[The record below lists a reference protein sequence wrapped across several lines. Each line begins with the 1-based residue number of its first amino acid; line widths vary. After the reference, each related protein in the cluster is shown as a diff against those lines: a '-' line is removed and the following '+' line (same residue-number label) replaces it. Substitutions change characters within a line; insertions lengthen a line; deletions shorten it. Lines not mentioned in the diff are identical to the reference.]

1 MMDWLSFVRV
11 PINKQEF
18 PSCRFS
24 PTASPFCSTAVV
36 PGCLLQGTGSPV
48 RHEAPLGL
56 SCHQG
61 SVTEQREDGEDSMW
75 SQAWHWGLPGVFP
88 VFMLKNRAEAELQ
101 NTTPSQSLPTLAG
114 S

>member
-1 MMDWLSFVRV
+1 MDWLSFVRM

-24 PTASPFCSTAVV
+24 PTASPFCSPAVV
-36 PGCLLQGTGSPV
+36 PGCLLQGTETRM
-48 RHEAPLGL
+48 RHEVPLGL

-61 SVTEQREDGEDSMW
+61 SVTGQSEDGEDSMW
-75 SQAWHWGLPGVFP
+75 NQAWYWGLPGVP
-88 VFMLKNRAEAELQ
+88 TVFVMKNRAEAELQ